1 MPTGPASTIDDQ
13 PTMASDSREE
23 RRLRKAEARTRAQA
37 QRARE
42 RVGRAA
48 VAADRA
54 ARRVRMTGPQ
64 RREQLIEVAMG
75 LFAAKGFE
83 AVSIEEIAAEAG
95 VSKPIVYEH
104 FGSKD
109 GLFAVIVDREVGY
122 LLGALEAALD
132 QPHPR
137 DRLHAAVSA
146 FFDYLAT
153 RPDGFR
159 AIVRDAPAGQDA
171 GAYAGLLRNL
181 TTRVEQV
188 LRRHFAQRGVSRGR
202 AGLAAPALVGA
213 VAMAGQRWLETGRPT
228 QAHAV
233 AEVVDLLWTGL
244 AGMPTRNG

>member
-1 MPTGPASTIDDQ
+1 VPTGPASTIDDQ

-75 LFAAKGFE
+75 LL
-83 AVSIEEIAAEAG
+83 EIAAEAG

-132 QPHPR
+132 QPHP
-137 DRLHAAVSA
+137 V
-146 FFDYLAT
+146 
-153 RPDGFR
+153 
-159 AIVRDAPAGQDA
+159 
-171 GAYAGLLRNL
+171 
-181 TTRVEQV
+181 
-188 LRRHFAQRGVSRGR
+188 
-202 AGLAAPALVGA
+202 
-213 VAMAGQRWLETGRPT
+213 TGC
-228 QAHAV
+228 
-233 AEVVDLLWTGL
+233 
-244 AGMPTRNG
+244 MPR